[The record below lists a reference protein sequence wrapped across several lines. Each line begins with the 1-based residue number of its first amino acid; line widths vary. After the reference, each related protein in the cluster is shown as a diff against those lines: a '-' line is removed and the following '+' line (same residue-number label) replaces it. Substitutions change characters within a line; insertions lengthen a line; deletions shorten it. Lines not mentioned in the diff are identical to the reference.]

1 MADLRIDLASEFKG
15 KKAFK
20 EADKA
25 VSGLDR
31 AVGKLGKQFV
41 GLFAAQKIYAFGKAS
56 FKAFVDDE
64 AAARRLATTVDNL
77 GLSFSQ
83 TKVTEFI
90 SNLERTSGV
99 LDDSLRPA
107 FQALLNTTG
116 SLTKSQELLNN
127 AIQISRA
134 SGIDLAT
141 VAQDLANGYVGIT
154 RGLKKYNT
162 GLSQSELQTKS
173 FNEILG
179 VMLAKSAGAAEA
191 YLTTTAYKMDVLTV
205 ATANAKEV
213 IGQGLVE
220 AFARV
225 GGGSEAKDAAKAIEN
240 IAKAVSNVVIVLG
253 TAIGAIEKFR
263 KAYTNF
269 LAGGDVNEL
278 MAGTPASTNRSASP
292 AGTAR
297 RTAQQ
302 RAAEAAAAKRAK
314 ELAALTKKQITAQ
327 KSLTAEQKKQAALKK
342 AGTVF
347 DLEQIQII
355 AALKGKLSEEDRIR
369 LQAQLAILNENE
381 VLAASLTKQ
390 ILMAQDS
397 TGGLY
402 KFFLA
407 IGDMKIKN
415 PFAFLDEWIIEFQ
428 KKLNAL
434 TFPKFDPNAP
444 SDGGTKKN
452 PNDPAYNPF
461 GFPIGARGGIG
472 STSISPSV
480 SSDLAIQDTFNAVMI
495 DALAGGSFAL
505 EAGREFTQAAILA
518 LSSARYEAA
527 AQAYG
532 MGAGSQTIEIKV
544 TGDGDLTNAIASSLQ
559 QQSLSSGNQTYINRR
574 TGGFE

>member
-20 EADKA
+20 EADRA

-269 LAGGDVNEL
+269 LAGGDVNAL

-314 ELAALTKKQITAQ
+314 ELAALTAKQVKAQ
-327 KSLTAEQKKQAALKK
+327 KDLTAKQKKQADLKK
-342 AGTVF
+342 AGSVF
-347 DLEQIQII
+347 DLEQIQIL
-355 AALKGKLSEEDRIR
+355 AALKGNVSEEDRTR
-369 LQAQLAILNENE
+369 LQAQAAILNGNA
-381 VLAASLTKQ
+381 VLATDLTKK
-390 ILMAQDS
+390 ILMAQDAS
-397 TGGLY
+397 GGLY
-402 KFFLA
+402 AYFLS
-407 IGDMKIKN
+407 IGDAKIKN
-415 PFAFLDEWIIEFQ
+415 PFAFLDTWLEQFQ
-428 KKLNAL
+428 EKLNNL
-434 TFPKFDPNAP
+434 KFPDPNSPA
-444 SDGGTKKN
+444 GGNWAGTSGKR
-452 PNDPAYNPF
+452 YTT
-461 GFPIGARGGIG
+461 
-472 STSISPSV
+472 SSISSTV
-480 SSDLAIQDTFNAVMI
+480 SSNAMVQEAFNAVQ
-495 DALAGGSFAL
+495 AFQLASGSNAA
-505 EAGREFTQAAILA
+505 EAAVLA
-518 LSSARYEAA
+518 LDSARYTALG
-527 AQAYG
+527 QAY
-532 MGAGSQTIEIKV
+532 AGYRAP
-544 TGDGDLTNAIASSLQ
+544 TGDTIINVQVQGNVIREQELIDKVMAGTQLSSL
-559 QQSLSSGNQTYINRR
+559 SGSPSQIGRIA
-574 TGGFE
+574 GMFG